1 MSQPPIPPIPQQTPP
16 ASPQGGDRTLMLVLS
31 YLWILALV
39 PLLVQKD
46 DQEVQWHA
54 KHGLVLWVAEIGLW
68 IAWTI
73 ISMILGSV
81 PIIGWVISAVG
92 CGVWVLLWLGVLA
105 LHVVAIMKALKGERL
120 RVPVVTDYADKWR

>member
-1 MSQPPIPPIPQQTPP
+1 M
-16 ASPQGGDRTLMLVLS
+16 
-31 YLWILALV
+31 
-39 PLLVQKD
+39 
-46 DQEVQWHA
+46 QWHA

-73 ISMILGSV
+73 ISMILGRV